1 MEEEVLNN
9 LAIHVGYVYIK
20 KYLTIIPP
28 LHQGGTRLMGSC
40 RRADRSTIYML
51 L

>member
-9 LAIHVGYVYIK
+9 LAIHVGYVYHK
-20 KYLTIIPP
+20 VFDNYFP